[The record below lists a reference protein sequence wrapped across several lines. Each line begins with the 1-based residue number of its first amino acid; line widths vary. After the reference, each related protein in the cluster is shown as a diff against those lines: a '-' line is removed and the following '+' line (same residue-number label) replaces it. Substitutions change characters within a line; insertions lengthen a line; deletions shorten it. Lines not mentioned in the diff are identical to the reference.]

1 MRPPAAGSVGEAH
14 NGGQATCDEKS
25 RGAFSS
31 CSHQRGANEMRPPGA
46 GGVVLSG
53 RFPTGGRPRCGPRPR
68 GAWSGR
74 PHRPGASKNGVD
86 KRAVFGWAVHPE
98 GAATEPVPQRAW
110 SWRLHARTGEAYVV
124 AVLVSPCIRQPADQ
138 RPSPETVPFW
148 KGVRKGVRGK
158 AGGETGMA
166 AQPMIARALARPAPG
181 CSRTGQGPAS
191 GRSLRPSG
199 ARPHEWT
206 ASAGHEAAFCGPQ
219 GARTRLLVSHGLGK
233 VITLTGA
240 AGDSWGQR
248 RAVGGRRWPA
258 GRRKAPPVATAEPAP
273 GSSSAATPWGARAAA
288 AARPRTRRIWSI
300 GGNRGRNVTWH
311 RRETCHG
318 LRLRVQ
324 ALVGGDSILPEE

>member
-1 MRPPAAGSVGEAH
+1 MLRREVAGSV
-14 NGGQATCDEKS
+14 D
-25 RGAFSS
+25 
-31 CSHQRGANEMRPPGA
+31 
-46 GGVVLSG
+46 LSG
-53 RFPTGGRPRCGPRPR
+53 RFPTGGRPRCGQRPR
-68 GAWSGR
+68 GAWSGAPLR
-74 PHRPGASKNGVD
+74 SG
-86 KRAVFGWAVHPE
+86 
-98 GAATEPVPQRAW
+98 GAATGGRV
-110 SWRLHARTGEAYVV
+110 SARSSAGRSTPKG
-124 AVLVSPCIRQPADQ
+124 R
-138 RPSPETVPFW
+138 RPSRSH
-148 KGVRKGVRGK
+148 KGRGVGGSTPGPAKPMSSPSWCPLASASRRIRGRPPRRFLLERG
-158 AGGETGMA
+158 AEGGSGEGRRGNRDGRPA
-166 AQPMIARALARPAPG
+166 EGRARALARTAPG
-181 CSRTGQGPAS
+181 GSRTGQGPAS